1 MQMIFIPVKQENYF
15 LRIYCWIPVREGMA
29 FQMEFPK
36 KRGRKYQRKSV
47 SMEME

>member
-15 LRIYCWIPVREGMA
+15 SADLLLDTSEGRVA

-36 KRGRKYQRKSV
+36 KRGRKYKGKV
-47 SMEME
+47 